1 LQECTACKRHG
12 APLCGEKI
20 SQFFSHKSARHVNFL
35 DKLDAPTYGMTFCD
49 LRTASL
55 RVTGA
60 HEAAWQGAG
69 MLAV

>member
-1 LQECTACKRHG
+1 MVLPFAVKKYRNSSRIK
-12 APLCGEKI
+12 AP
-20 SQFFSHKSARHVNFL
+20 RHVNFL